1 MQINKYDTIKDK
13 DGQRYRIVEVS
24 ESLGV
29 VKAVKIDVSGG
40 RCVKG
45 GRPRM
50 VKITDINGK
59 DYIKIGL
66 PPVTVTQQEPAPSE
80 KAAEIEK
87 TAVRE
92 ITKTAKTDKTAPA
105 AHPDKNELEILRAEI
120 KDKVR
125 ENIDLKKT
133 ISKMQQ
139 EHAAEIEELKDEL
152 MEARAVAK
160 KAGEYAS
167 ALDVDSVAFE
177 KIEGLIHAARLAI
190 KAADRIFAAAEREM
204 EGKI

>member
-50 VKITDINGK
+50 VKITDINGN
-59 DYIKIGL
+59 DYTKVDL
-66 PPVTVTQQEPAPSE
+66 PPVKVTQQEPAPSE

-92 ITKTAKTDKTAPA
+92 ITKSAPA
-105 AHPDKNELEILRAEI
+105 PDNNELDILRAEI
-120 KDKVR
+120 KDKIR

-139 EHAAEIEELKDEL
+139 EHADEIQDLQDQL

-167 ALDVDSVAFE
+167 ALDIDSDAFE
-177 KIEGLIHAARLAI
+177 RIDGFIRSARLAI
-190 KAADRIFAAAEREM
+190 KAADSIFAAAQRET
-204 EGKI
+204 EGRI

>member
-13 DGQRYRIVEVS
+13 DGQRYRIVEIS
-24 ESLGV
+24 ENLGV

-50 VKITDINGK
+50 VKIADINGK
-59 DYIKIGL
+59 DYIKIDL
-66 PPVTVTQQEPAPSE
+66 PPVKVTQQEPAPSE
-80 KAAEIEK
+80 NVKSV
-87 TAVRE
+87 TVTVDGRE
-92 ITKTAKTDKTAPA
+92 IREQITHEK
-105 AHPDKNELEILRAEI
+105 ELDVLKAEL

-139 EHAAEIEELKDEL
+139 EHEAEVDELNDQL

-167 ALDVDSVAFE
+167 ALDADSDAFE

-190 KAADRIFAAAEREM
+190 KSADRIFVAVEREM

>member
-29 VKAVKIDVSGG
+29 VKAVKIDMTGG
-40 RCVKG
+40 RAVKG

-59 DYIKIGL
+59 DYIKIDL
-66 PPVTVTQQEPAPSE
+66 PPVKVTQHEPTPSE

-92 ITKTAKTDKTAPA
+92 ITKSAPA
-105 AHPDKNELEILRAEI
+105 PTPDNKELEILRAEI

-139 EHAAEIEELKDEL
+139 EHAAEVDELNDQL

-160 KAGEYAS
+160 KVGEYAS
-167 ALDVDSVAFE
+167 ALDADSDAFE
-177 KIEGLIHAARLAI
+177 RIEGLIHAARLAI
-190 KAADRIFAAAEREM
+190 KSADRIFAAAEREM

>member
-13 DGQRYRIVEVS
+13 DGQRYRIVDVS

-29 VKAVKIDVSGG
+29 VRA
-40 RCVKG
+40 VKG

-59 DYIKIGL
+59 DYIKIDL
-66 PPVTVTQQEPAPSE
+66 PPVKVTQQEPAPSE
-80 KAAEIEK
+80 KAAQIEEQSNVK
-87 TAVRE
+87 SVTVTVDGRE
-92 ITKTAKTDKTAPA
+92 IREQITHEK
-105 AHPDKNELEILRAEI
+105 ELDVLKAEL

-139 EHAAEIEELKDEL
+139 EHAAEVDELNDQL

-167 ALDVDSVAFE
+167 ALDADSDAFE
-177 KIEGLIHAARLAI
+177 RIEGLIHAARLAI
-190 KAADRIFAAAEREM
+190 KSADRIFAAAERET

>member
-59 DYIKIGL
+59 DYTKVDL
-66 PPVTVTQQEPAPSE
+66 PPVKVTKQEPAPSE
-80 KAAEIEK
+80 KAAQIEEQANVK
-87 TAVRE
+87 GVTVTVDGRE
-92 ITKTAKTDKTAPA
+92 IREQITHEK
-105 AHPDKNELEILRAEI
+105 ELDVLKAEL
-120 KDKVR
+120 KDKIR

-139 EHAAEIEELKDEL
+139 EHAAEVDELNDQL

-167 ALDVDSVAFE
+167 ALDMDSDAFE
-177 KIEGLIHAARLAI
+177 RIDGFIRSARLAI
-190 KAADRIFAAAEREM
+190 KAADSIFAAAQRET

>member
-59 DYIKIGL
+59 DYIKIDL
-66 PPVTVTQQEPAPSE
+66 PPVKVTQQEPAPSE
-80 KAAEIEK
+80 NAKSV
-87 TAVRE
+87 TVTVDGRE
-92 ITKTAKTDKTAPA
+92 IREQITHEK
-105 AHPDKNELEILRAEI
+105 ELDVLKAEL

-139 EHAAEIEELKDEL
+139 EHAAEVDELKDEL

-167 ALDVDSVAFE
+167 ALDADSDAFE
-177 KIEGLIHAARLAI
+177 KIDDLIHAARLAI
-190 KAADRIFAAAEREM
+190 KSADRIFAAAEREM

>member
-59 DYIKIGL
+59 DYIKIDL

-92 ITKTAKTDKTAPA
+92 ITKTAPAPL
-105 AHPDKNELEILRAEI
+105 PDKNELEILRAEI

-139 EHAAEIEELKDEL
+139 EHAAEVDELKDEL

-167 ALDVDSVAFE
+167 ALDADSVAFE